1 MERRVDNGV
10 LFHAGTGVCETFLQ
24 GCPFLKRS
32 LVNGLRLR
40 ARKNGFVIIAQCS
53 PPAPCS
59 SCSAQCGIELDV
71 ISLRA

>member
-40 ARKNGFVIIAQCS
+40 ARKNGVRHYRAMFTT
-53 PPAPCS
+53 
-59 SCSAQCGIELDV
+59 SAL
-71 ISLRA
+71 L